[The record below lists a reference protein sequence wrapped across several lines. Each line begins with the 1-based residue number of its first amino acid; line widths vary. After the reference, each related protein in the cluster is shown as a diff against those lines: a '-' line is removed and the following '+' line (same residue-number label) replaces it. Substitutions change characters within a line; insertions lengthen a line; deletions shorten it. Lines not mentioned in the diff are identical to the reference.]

1 MEEAIRLLMKKGANP
16 FKTDPTGWN
25 TLMWFAE
32 YGIESAYIMRLL
44 VPPGPTDAM
53 AAAAARLIQ
62 TSWRLRQHSQSVK
75 EQDCASILAGLK
87 FTVVNE
93 TATAVEDNWFMDRML
108 RVN

>member
-1 MEEAIRLLMKKGANP
+1 
-16 FKTDPTGWN
+16 
-25 TLMWFAE
+25 
-32 YGIESAYIMRLL
+32 
-44 VPPGPTDAM
+44 M

-75 EQDCASILAGLK
+75 EQDCASILVGLK